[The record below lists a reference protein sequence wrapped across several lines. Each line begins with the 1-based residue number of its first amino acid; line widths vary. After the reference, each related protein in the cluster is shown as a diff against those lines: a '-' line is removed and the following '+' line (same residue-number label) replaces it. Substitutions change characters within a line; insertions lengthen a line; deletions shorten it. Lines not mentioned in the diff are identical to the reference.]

1 MTKIKVTIAG
11 ASGFMGQTLLRLAG
25 ENGFDIVGATDKQ
38 DGAELGQ
45 YNQIKVLANV
55 VEACKDCDAFI
66 DFSTPAATISA
77 LKALKT
83 TSTKVVIIG
92 TTGFSAAENETI
104 AEYANDFVIVKS
116 GNFSLGVNILAK
128 LVRQAAKALGEDW
141 DIEITEAH
149 HRRKVD
155 APSGTALLLGE
166 AAAYGRAKSLEDVRI
181 AMREGNHGARPIGGI
196 GFSSIRGGSIIGEHD
211 VRFESDSESISLGHT
226 AHDRSIFA
234 KGALAAAKWAITQKN
249 GLYDMGDVLGD

>member
-11 ASGFMGQTLLRLAG
+11 ASGFMGQTLLRLAS
-25 ENGFDIVGATDKQ
+25 ENGFDIVGATDKH

-45 YNQIKVLANV
+45 YNQVKVLANV
-55 VEACKDCDAFI
+55 AEACKDCDAFI

-77 LKALKT
+77 LKALKA

-92 TTGFSAAENETI
+92 TTGFSAAENEKI
-104 AEYANDFVIVKS
+104 AEYASDFVIVKS
-116 GNFSLGVNILAK
+116 GNFSLGVNILTK
-128 LVRQAAKALGEDW
+128 LVRQAAKTLGEDW

-166 AAAYGRAKSLEDVRI
+166 AAAYGRAKSLDDVRI
-181 AMREGNHGARPIGGI
+181 SLREGNHGARPIGGI

-211 VRFESDSESISLGHT
+211 VRFESDSESINLCHK